1 MEKPLQRFLTSE
13 KLLPNVEGL
22 NDARTPLAD
31 FFKHPAEVVRASR
44 DADVYTAH

>member
-1 MEKPLQRFLTSE
+1 MMRERRWQT
-13 KLLPNVEGL
+13 
-22 NDARTPLAD
+22 